1 MGGELS
7 YWLHPIGLLLLLLLL
22 PPEAGAHI
30 VWQSVHHWSMPNAVA
45 AGTCRPRITVH
56 HRLLLL
62 LLLLRL
68 LLLREVMR
76 VHNASRSSSRS
87 YSAGIRVRGRRVPM
101 RPAVLV

>member
-22 PPEAGAHI
+22 LLLPQAGAHI

-62 LLLLRL
+62 LLLL
-68 LLLREVMR
+68 LLLREVLR
-76 VHNASRSSSRS
+76 VHNASRCS
-87 YSAGIRVRGRRVPM
+87 SAGIRVRGRRVPM
-101 RPAVLV
+101 RPAMLV